1 MPGEFAIIM
10 GLILFVI
17 ASVNLVIVLYEW
29 HCDRKLVRSGVETT
43 GRITD
48 AATYPEIENVS
59 SGQYRFYA
67 EFSVSGVT
75 YHAGSRFSGGMK
87 DELLGREV
95 AILYDPE
102 DPEKSRFKNDIS
114 VMRNEAGY
122 IIVLLAGIGL
132 VVYGVFF

>member
-1 MPGEFAIIM
+1 MPGELAIIM
-10 GLILFVI
+10 GLFLFVI

-29 HCDRKLVRSGVETT
+29 HCDRKLVRSGVETK

-48 AATYPEIENVS
+48 AATFPDIENVN

-67 EFSVSGVT
+67 EYSVNGVAYHSSSRFVSG
-75 YHAGSRFSGGMK
+75 SR
-87 DELLGREV
+87 DEYLGKEV
-95 AILYDPE
+95 AILYDP
-102 DPEKSRFKNDIS
+102 DNPGKSRFKNDIS

-132 VVYGVFF
+132 VVYGLTW